1 MKTNEIISIIITLV
15 GLISFATLFTFL
27 YKSFTKSAIKEVDSG
42 KRDMDLI
49 QTIVDEKGKKKKK
62 VAGIF
67 KSVIFYL
74 IMLMIIPVFIFSMIN
89 KATGKVNSIG
99 GKSVLVVASGSM
111 SEKNK
116 DNTFVN
122 DASLQANY
130 NMDNQFQKFDMIFIQ
145 EVNDPSEINLYD
157 VIAFKSRK
165 GDIVIHRVVNI
176 HGDNKDNIS
185 YVTQGDALAV
195 EDGLRPSYEDVIGV
209 YTSKRIRGIGA
220 IILFCQSY
228 AGIITILSL
237 IYILSMIEY
246 MNNKIKKEEDKRLDK
261 LKEVLSYDEKIQ
273 GPITTHFY
281 EEIHYNGRAYRFNDN
296 GYVDSN
302 ALNVEETSIEREK
315 KDD

>member
-1 MKTNEIISIIITLV
+1 MKSNEIISIIITLI

-27 YKSFTKSAIKEVDSG
+27 YKSFANSAIKDVNSG
-42 KRDMDLI
+42 KRDMELI
-49 QTIVDEKGKKKKK
+49 QTIVESNGKKKRK

-74 IMLMIIPVFIFSMIN
+74 IMIMIIPIFIFSMIN
-89 KATGKVNSIG
+89 KASGKVNSFN

-122 DASLQANY
+122 DPSLQQNY
-130 NMDNQFQKFDMIFIQ
+130 NMDNQFSKFDMIVIK

-157 VIAFKSRK
+157 VIAFRSKK

-195 EDGLRPSYEDVIGV
+195 EDGLRPNYDDVIGV
-209 YTSKRIRGIGA
+209 YTSKRIKGIGA
-220 IILFCQSY
+220 IILFCQSS

-237 IYILSMIEY
+237 IYILSMLEY
-246 MNNKIKKEEDKRLDK
+246 MNNKITKEEDKRLNE
-261 LKEVLSYDEKIQ
+261 LKEVLSFDENKHEEIK
-273 GPITTHFY
+273 TFFY
-281 EEIHYNGRAYRFNDN
+281 EEIHYNGNAYRFNDN
-296 GYVDSN
+296 GFVDSKK
-302 ALNVEETSIEREK
+302 LDEQSIEREK